1 MRPVQLTRGKKVQ
14 SRRERKIQH
23 NTYLFRRVERDILN
37 AFLQIGERKEN
48 IEIIFSYFV
57 MVMMVMMMMV
67 KTEG

>member
-23 NTYLFRRVERDILN
+23 NTYLFRRVEREILN
-37 AFLQIGERKEN
+37 AYLQIGERKEN
-48 IEIIFSYFV
+48 IEIIFSHFFV
-57 MVMMVMMMMV
+57 MVMMVMMV